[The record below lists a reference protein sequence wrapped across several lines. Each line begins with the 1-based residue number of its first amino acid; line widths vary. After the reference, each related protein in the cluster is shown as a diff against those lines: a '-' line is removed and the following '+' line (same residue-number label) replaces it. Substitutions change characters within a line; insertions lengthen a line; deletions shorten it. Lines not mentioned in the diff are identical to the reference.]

1 MKRRLRLA
9 AALLLAAPL
18 AAHAQ
23 GFTLRPPSIGDA
35 LRTMDALATRR
46 APSLDQVFVLPERPG
61 QNQVAWY
68 DFDWQYIDVPPPG
81 GGPGGI
87 RLYYYKNEVAQARRA
102 LPAIQ
107 SAYARLVDQF
117 HYSPTK
123 RIPYILF
130 ATQREFQTQNVFAVT
145 ESVLGVTS
153 PEDLKMSVPYF
164 GDHARFVEV
173 STHEMVHQFT
183 IQKLREAAGGD
194 DISSPIMALPL
205 WFIEGIAEY
214 YTKGAI
220 DTETDLYLRDL
231 VWNPDPRRR
240 YEIVA
245 FGEDRLRSY
254 IHTYK
259 LGQARVAFIAETYG
273 KEKIQSFLEN
283 AFLLSEKGRQGPPG
297 SERNFGA
304 LVRRVLNEPL
314 EQVDGRWRAW
324 LKRRYYPEYL
334 RSKQDL
340 PQLRELRDFPS
351 EPEDF
356 AASPDGN
363 VLVVRGIDRKRGRAR
378 LYLLDARHPKGAVEI
393 AEDARPGMESLHP
406 IEHSVAAV
414 APGLAVFAAQDGI
427 GDAVYVQ
434 PFQHVVKEGRA
445 PRFKLGRRRELRVRP
460 PEGGRFI
467 QVADPAISP
476 DGKEL
481 AFVGVARDG
490 QRDVYVVSL
499 KGGGARRL
507 TNDPYAERDLAWSAG
522 GIYLSSDATD
532 HGRTNLF
539 RLDPAGG
546 ALTRLTTE
554 PASDR
559 SPFPQADGSVLFSSD
574 RGGKSDLYLFEGGT
588 VRQLTDFTTGL
599 TSPALA
605 PKERGALAS
614 TFHGGEFRL
623 VEVPKVAW
631 LESPPVAV
639 PPSRG
644 EVLAIPATDLPE
656 QVSEYEALAPRNWRP
671 EAGFVYGGGGGSS
684 VAGRAAMLFSDML
697 RDHVVFVDVSVYGSF
712 DYTQGLILY
721 ESRAQRIGWTG
732 GAFHFVQQ
740 NLDPLDKNV
749 AYYQRDFGLVGALRY
764 PLDRFRRFELELIV
778 GGVERYCPTTI
789 SRSEP
794 TLLCNGIHDV
804 DTPPGTVP
812 GSEDDGPHVPAYAG
826 RSDWFGQ
833 HGGVTFNVQPAVRFG
848 YDTIRYDFATG
859 PVTGRSLLLEVGGAW
874 LPGRG
879 AVHGFARMDA
889 EQYFQL
895 SGRANL
901 GFRAAAGTTFAPN
914 DKSRLWSRSWW
925 LTSADNLRGFD
936 PLDTIT
942 DLTGRHYYV
951 VNAELQIPLDPF
963 LRLFIFDYVEGV
975 AALDFGGV
983 FDHFDTR
990 VLTTA
995 SLGACRRTTG
1005 SAPDACLDPGA
1016 WDSRTLTAVL
1026 GVNLLFG
1033 PLLLRIHFGHPYDI
1047 GGLETPA
1054 MTFNDRWVMNMT
1066 LRYFF
1071 F

>member
-1 MKRRLRLA
+1 MIGLLRLVA
-9 AALLLAAPL
+9 TLLCAAPL
-18 AAHAQ
+18 LARAQ
-23 GFTLRPPSIGDA
+23 GLTLRPPSIGDA
-35 LRTMDALATRR
+35 LRTMDALSTRQS
-46 APSLDQVFVLPERPG
+46 PTVEQVFVLPERPG

-68 DFDWQYIDVPPPG
+68 NFDWQFIDVPPPG

-87 RLYYYKNEVAQARRA
+87 RLYYYKNEIAQARRA

-153 PEDLKMSVPYF
+153 PSDLKMSVPYF

-183 IQKLREAAGGD
+183 IQKLLEASGSD
-194 DISSPIMALPL
+194 DRNSPIMSLPL

-214 YTKGAI
+214 YSKGGI

-231 VWNPDPRRR
+231 VWNPDARRR
-240 YEIVA
+240 YEILPFA
-245 FGEDRLRSY
+245 EDRLRSY

-259 LGQARVAFIAETYG
+259 LGQARVAFIADVYG
-273 KEKIQSFLEN
+273 KEKVQAFLEN
-283 AFLLSEKGRQGPPG
+283 AFLLSEGDRHGPQG

-304 LVRRVLNEPL
+304 LVRRVLNEPV

-340 PQLRELRDFPS
+340 PQLREIRGFPS

-356 AASPDGN
+356 SASPDGN
-363 VLVVRGIDRKRGRAR
+363 VLVARGIDRKRGRAR
-378 LYLLDARHPKGAVEI
+378 LYLFDVRHPKGAVEI
-393 AEDARPGMESLHP
+393 AADSKPGTESLHP

-414 APGLAVFAAQDGI
+414 APGLAVYAAQDGI
-427 GDAVYVQ
+427 GDKVYLQ
-434 PFQHVVKEGRA
+434 PFNHDVREGRP
-445 PRFKLGRRRELRVRP
+445 PRITLGRRRGLDVRP
-460 PEGGRFI
+460 PSGGRFI

-476 DGKEL
+476 DQKEL

-490 QRDVYVVSL
+490 QRDIYVVSL
-499 KGGGARRL
+499 GGGVARRL
-507 TNDPYAERDLAWSAG
+507 TDDPYAERDLAWSAD

-539 RLDPAGG
+539 RIDPAGG
-546 ALTRLTTE
+546 ALTRLTTA

-559 SPFPQADGSVLFSSD
+559 SPFPQPDGSLLFSSD
-574 RGGKSDLYLFEGGT
+574 RGGKTDLYVLENAS
-588 VRQLTDFTTGL
+588 VRQITDFTTGL

-605 PKERGALAS
+605 AKGRGVLAS

-631 LESPPVAV
+631 LESPAIAVA
-639 PPSRG
+639 PARG
-644 EVLAIPATDLPE
+644 EVLAIPIADLPE
-656 QVSEYEALAPRNWRP
+656 HVTEYEALSARNWKP
-671 EAGFVYGGGGGSS
+671 EAGFVYGGGASNA

-697 RDHVVFVDVSVYGSF
+697 RDHVLFLDVSVYGSF
-712 DYTQGLILY
+712 EFTQGLALY
-721 ESRAQRIGWTG
+721 ENRANRVAWVA
-732 GAFHFVQQ
+732 GAFHFVQENVDQ
-740 NLDPLDKNV
+740 VDRDV
-749 AYYQRDFGLVGALRY
+749 AYYQRDFGVVGALRY
-764 PLDRFRRFELELIV
+764 PLDRFRRFEVELML
-778 GGVERYCPTTI
+778 GGIQRYCPANNFQI
-789 SRSEP
+789 GFGLVCDIRLPLVPPEVEP
-794 TLLCNGIHDV
+794 EIDV
-804 DTPPGTVP
+804 TRTEAWKD
-812 GSEDDGPHVPAYAG
+812 
-826 RSDWFGQ
+826 RN
-833 HGGVTFNVQPAVRFG
+833 HGVSLNIQPSVRFG

-859 PVTGRSLLLEVGGAW
+859 PVAGRSFLLELGGGW

-879 AVHGFARMDA
+879 AVHGFTRADA
-889 EQYFQL
+889 QQYFQL

-901 GFRAAAGTTFAPN
+901 GFRAAVGTSFSPN
-914 DKSRLWSRSWW
+914 ERSRLWERTWW

-936 PLDTIT
+936 PFDF
-942 DLTGRHYYV
+942 DQLTGRNYYV
-951 VNAELQIPLDPF
+951 ANAELQIPLDPF
-963 LRLFIFDYVEGV
+963 VRLFIFDYIEGI

-983 FDHFDTR
+983 FDRFDTHE
-990 VLTTA
+990 A
-995 SLGACRRTTG
+995 SATSCRTTTG
-1005 SAPDACLDPGA
+1005 DNLCIDPGA
-1016 WDSRTLTAVL
+1016 WDSRTLTGVL
-1026 GVNLLFG
+1026 GVNVLFG
-1033 PLLLRIHFGHPYDI
+1033 PLLLRVHFGHPFDI

-1054 MTFNDRWVMNMT
+1054 LAENHSWVTNIT

>member
-1 MKRRLRLA
+1 MTFIKLVAGLA
-9 AALLLAAPL
+9 CAAPL
-18 AAHAQ
+18 LAGAQ
-23 GFTLRPPSIGDA
+23 GFTLRPPSIGEA
-35 LRTMDALATRR
+35 LRTMDALASRR
-46 APSLDQVFVLPERPG
+46 GPPLEQVFVLPERPG

-68 DFDWQYIDVPPPG
+68 DFDWQSVDVPPPG

-87 RLYYYKNEVAQARRA
+87 RLYYYKNELAQARRA

-130 ATQREFQTQNVFAVT
+130 ATQREFQTQNVFQVT

-153 PEDLKMSVPYF
+153 PSDLKMSVPYF

-183 IQKLREAAGGD
+183 IQKLLEAAGAD
-194 DISSPIMALPL
+194 DSASPITSLPL

-214 YTKGAI
+214 YSKGGI

-231 VWNPDPRRR
+231 VWNPDAKRH

-245 FGEDRLRSY
+245 FAEDRLRSY

-259 LGQARVAFIAETYG
+259 LGQARVAFVADVYG
-273 KEKIQSFLEN
+273 KEKIQAFLEN
-283 AFLLSEKGRQGPPG
+283 AFLLAEGDRQGSQQG
-297 SERNFGA
+297 ADRNFGA

-334 RSKQDL
+334 AAKQDL
-340 PQLRELRDFPS
+340 PQLREIRGFPS

-356 AASPDGN
+356 AAAPDGN
-363 VLVVRGIDRKRGRAR
+363 VLAVRGIDRKRGRAR
-378 LYLLDARHPKGAVEI
+378 LYLLDVRNPKGAVEI
-393 AEDARPGMESLHP
+393 AEDGKPGMESLHP
-406 IEHSVAAV
+406 IEHSIAAV
-414 APGLAVFAAQDGI
+414 APGIAVFAAQDGI

-434 PFQHVVKEGRA
+434 AYEHVVKEGKP
-445 PRFKLGRRRELRVRP
+445 PRISLGRRRHLDVRP
-460 PEGGRFI
+460 PGGGRFI

-476 DGKEL
+476 DAKEL

-499 KGGGARRL
+499 KGGTARRL
-507 TNDPYAERDLAWSAG
+507 TNDPYAERDLAWG
-522 GIYLSSDATD
+522 TDGIYLSSDATD
-532 HGRTNLF
+532 HGRPNLF

-546 ALTRLTTE
+546 PPARLTTA

-559 SPFPQADGSVLFSSD
+559 TPFPQPDGSVLFSSD
-574 RGGKSDLYLFEGGT
+574 RGGKTDLYVLDRAT
-588 VRQLTDFTTGL
+588 VRQITDFTTGL

-605 PKERGALAS
+605 AKGRGALAS
-614 TFHGGEFRL
+614 TFHGGEFKL

-639 PPSRG
+639 AQATGAVLEIPS
-644 EVLAIPATDLPE
+644 ADLPE
-656 QVSEYEALAPRNWRP
+656 HVSDYDALSVRNWKP
-671 EAGFVYGGGGGSS
+671 EAGFVYGGGAGSA

-697 RDHVVFVDVSVYGSF
+697 RDHVLFLDVSVYGSF

-721 ESRAQRIGWTG
+721 ENRAQRLGWTA

-740 NLDPLDKNV
+740 NLDLLDEEI
-749 AYYQRDFGLVGALRY
+749 AYYQRDYGIVGALRY
-764 PLDRFRRFELELIV
+764 PLDRFRRLEVELIL
-778 GGVERYCPTTI
+778 GAVERYCPTNII
-789 SRSEP
+789 SPQS
-794 TLLCNGIHDV
+794 TLPCTGISDPNGNS
-804 DTPPGTVP
+804 PYPSLGGWYARNGGT
-812 GSEDDGPHVPAYAG
+812 S
-826 RSDWFGQ
+826 
-833 HGGVTFNVQPAVRFG
+833 FNVQPAVRFG

-859 PVTGRSLLLEVGGAW
+859 PIAGRSLLLELGGGW
-874 LPGRG
+874 LPDRG
-879 AVHGFARMDA
+879 AVHGSARFDA
-889 EQYFQL
+889 EQYVQL
-895 SGRANL
+895 GGRANFGL
-901 GFRAAAGTTFAPN
+901 RAAAGTTFAPN
-914 DKSRLWSRSWW
+914 ETSRLWSRTWW
-925 LTSADNLRGFD
+925 LTSADNLRGFY
-936 PLDTIT
+936 PLDIAN
-942 DLTGRHYYV
+942 LTGRHYYV
-951 VNAELQIPLDPF
+951 ANAELQLPLDPIV
-963 LRLFIFDYVEGV
+963 RLAIFDYIEGV

-990 VLTTA
+990 EVPNSAT
-995 SLGACRRTTG
+995 CRTTTG
-1005 SAPDACLDPGA
+1005 SSLCIDPGA
-1016 WDSRTLTAVL
+1016 WDSRTLTGVL
-1026 GVNLLFG
+1026 GVNVLFG
-1033 PLLLRIHFGHPYDI
+1033 PLLLRVHFGRPFDI

-1054 MTFNDRWVMNMT
+1054 MRANDRWVTNVT

>member
-1 MKRRLRLA
+1 MNGLLRIVA
-9 AALLLAAPL
+9 MLLCAAPL
-18 AAHAQ
+18 LARAQ

-35 LRTMDALATRR
+35 LRTMDALAKRQP
-46 APSLDQVFVLPERPG
+46 PSVEQVFVLPDRPG

-117 HYSPTK
+117 HYSPTT
-123 RIPYILF
+123 RIPYILY

-153 PEDLKMSVPYF
+153 PSDLKMSVPYF

-183 IQKLREAAGGD
+183 IQKLREGTGGD
-194 DISSPIMALPL
+194 DGSSPIMALPL

-214 YTKGAI
+214 YSKGGI

-240 YEIVA
+240 YEILPFA
-245 FGEDRLRSY
+245 EDRIRSY

-259 LGQARVAFIAETYG
+259 LGQARVAFIADVYG
-273 KEKIQSFLEN
+273 KEKVQAFLEN
-283 AFLLSEKGRQGPPG
+283 AFLLTDGERQGPQG
-297 SERNFGA
+297 SQRNFGA
-304 LVRRVLNEPL
+304 LVRRVLNEPV

-334 RSKQDL
+334 RAKQDL
-340 PQLRELRDFPS
+340 PQLREIRDFPS

-356 AASPDGN
+356 AASSDGN
-363 VLVVRGIDRKRGRAR
+363 VLIARGIDRKRGRAR
-378 LYLLDARHPKGAVEI
+378 LYLFDVRNPKAAVEI
-393 AEDARPGMESLHP
+393 AADGKPGMESLHP

-414 APGLAVFAAQDGI
+414 APGIAVFAAQDGI
-427 GDAVYVQ
+427 GDHVYLQ
-434 PFQHVVKEGRA
+434 PFKHVVREGRPPRIA
-445 PRFKLGRRRELRVRP
+445 PGRRRTLDVRP
-460 PEGGRFI
+460 PSGGRFI

-476 DGKEL
+476 DQKEL

-499 KGGGARRL
+499 KGGVARRL
-507 TNDPYAERDLAWSAG
+507 TNDPYAERDLAWAAD

-546 ALTRLTTE
+546 ALTRLTTA

-559 SPFPQADGSVLFSSD
+559 SPFPQPDGSVLFSSD
-574 RGGKSDLYLFEGGT
+574 RGGKTDLYVLEKAT
-588 VRQLTDFTTGL
+588 VRQITDFTTGL

-605 PKERGALAS
+605 AKGRGVLAS

-631 LESPPVAV
+631 LESPAIAVAA
-639 PPSRG
+639 PRG
-644 EVLAIPATDLPE
+644 EVLEIPAADLPE
-656 QVSEYEALAPRNWRP
+656 QVSDYQAYSARNWKP
-671 EAGFVYGGGGGSS
+671 EAGFVYGGGAGNA

-697 RDHVVFVDVSVYGSF
+697 RDHIVFVDVSVYGSF
-712 DYTQGLILY
+712 DYTQGLVLY
-721 ESRAQRIGWTG
+721 ENRAQRLGWTA

-740 NLDPLDKNV
+740 NVDLLADEV
-749 AYYQRDFGLVGALRY
+749 AFYQRDFGLVGALRY
-764 PLDRFRRFELELIV
+764 PLDRFRRFEVELIV
-778 GGVERYCPTTI
+778 GGVQRYCPTDF
-789 SRSEP
+789 SGSV
-794 TLLCNGIHDV
+794 TLLCSGIIAP
-804 DTPPGTVP
+804 T
-812 GSEDDGPHVPAYAG
+812 EAYPTTSAW
-826 RSDWFGQ
+826 RDRN
-833 HGGVTFNVQPAVRFG
+833 GGVTFNVQPAVRFG
-848 YDTIRYDFATG
+848 YDTIRYDYATG
-859 PVTGRSLLLEVGGAW
+859 PVAGRSLILELGGGW
-874 LPGRG
+874 LPARE
-879 AVHGFARMDA
+879 AVHGFARADA

-895 SGRANL
+895 GGRANL
-901 GFRAAAGTTFAPN
+901 GFRAAFGTTFSPN
-914 DKSRLWSRSWW
+914 EQSRLWSRTWW
-925 LTSADNLRGFD
+925 LTSADNLRGFY
-936 PLDTIT
+936 PLDIEN
-942 DLTGRHYYV
+942 LTGQHYYV
-951 VNAELQIPLDPF
+951 ANAELQIPLDPF
-963 LRLFIFDYVEGV
+963 VRLFIFDYIEGV

-983 FDHFDTR
+983 FDRWNTR
-990 VLTTA
+990 PVG
-995 SLGACRRTTG
+995 SEGVVRR
-1005 SAPDACLDPGA
+1005 SDLGA
-1016 WDSRTLTAVL
+1016 WDSRTLSGVL
-1026 GVNLLFG
+1026 GFNVLFG
-1033 PLLLRIHFGHPYDI
+1033 PLLLRVHFGHPFDI

-1054 MTFNDRWVMNMT
+1054 MEAGDKWVTNVT